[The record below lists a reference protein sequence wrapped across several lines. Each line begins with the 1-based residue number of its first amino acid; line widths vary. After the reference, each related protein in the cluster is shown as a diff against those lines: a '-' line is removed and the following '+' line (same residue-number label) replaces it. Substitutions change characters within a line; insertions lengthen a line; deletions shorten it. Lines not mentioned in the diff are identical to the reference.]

1 MMTSKAQ
8 SKQAPQSQDRI
19 LLLLSPAPDTVAWCE
34 IASEFTKAIFAE
46 VKSIFWGPG
55 DPYPREI
62 DSWAGEWIISF
73 RGDLI
78 VPERVYSKAT
88 KGAINI
94 HPSPPRFRGL
104 GGHYYAIHE
113 NHATFG
119 TTCHHMAKS
128 VDTGQIIDV
137 KYFTIA
143 PGETTTALR
152 HHVGAYSLA
161 QYFEIISD
169 YIAKGVPLP
178 SSEEKWGDKLYTSKE
193 LARWI
198 EEKKAIDPDQN
209 CFK

>member
-1 MMTSKAQ
+1 MTTRESQA
-8 SKQAPQSQDRI
+8 KQALRSQDRI
-19 LLLLSPAPDTVAWCE
+19 LLLLCPAPDTVAWCE
-34 IASEFTKAIFAE
+34 IANEFTKPLFTE
-46 VKSIFWGPG
+46 VQSIFWGHG
-55 DPYPREI
+55 DSYPMEI
-62 DSWAGEWIISF
+62 DAWEGEWIISF

-78 VPERVYSKAT
+78 VPEHVYSKAK
-88 KGAINI
+88 KGAINF

-104 GGHYYAIHE
+104 GGQYYSIYE

-119 TTCHHMAKS
+119 ATCHHMAKS
-128 VDTGQIIDV
+128 VDTGEIIDV

-143 PGETTTALR
+143 PGETVTSLR

-161 QYFEIISD
+161 QYFEIVSD

-178 SSEEKWGDKLYTSKE
+178 ISEEKWGDKLYTSKE

-198 EEKKAIDPDQN
+198 EEKKAIEPDQN